1 MIAIGFIEFM
11 MFICIPVVFVL
22 ILLSSVWLE
31 NSNSDSAVK
40 ARQHRTENLW
50 GDDSE
55 DDEQSYELRRDM
67 SYYYRNE
74 NFDRQQGN
82 R

>member
-11 MFICIPVVFVL
+11 MFICIPGVFVIML
-22 ILLSSVWLE
+22 ISFVCADNSESSVRE
-31 NSNSDSAVK
+31 
-40 ARQHRTENLW
+40 RQHRTGNLW

-55 DDEQSYELRRDM
+55 DDEQGYELRRDM

>member
-1 MIAIGFIEFM
+1 M
-11 MFICIPVVFVL
+11 MFVCVPVIFILSLFVVL
-22 ILLSSVWLE
+22 FAD
-31 NSNSDSAVK
+31 NSESAVM
-40 ARQHRTENLW
+40 ARQKRAEDIW
-50 GDDSE
+50 GADSE

-67 SYYYRNE
+67 SFYYRNE

>member
-1 MIAIGFIEFM
+1 MIEFM
-11 MFICIPVVFVL
+11 MFVCVPVIFILSLFVVL
-22 ILLSSVWLE
+22 FAD
-31 NSNSDSAVK
+31 NSESAVM
-40 ARQHRTENLW
+40 ARQKRAEDIW
-50 GDDSE
+50 GADSE

-67 SYYYRNE
+67 SFYYRNE